1 VNALAAR
8 DSDRTAP
15 ELDQHTTG
23 APDGLLDLEF
33 ARGPDGRTLL
43 RSCRQRF
50 PLRTT
55 MPFHLDA
62 GAPDMAFVYV
72 QNPTG
77 GVFAGDRLLTKVTAG
92 PGARVH
98 LTSQSATKLYRM
110 EGGEASQELRFE
122 LGPGAYVESIPD
134 ALIPQAG
141 ARYRQRTVAQL
152 DAGAAFVSVE
162 TLAPGRRAH
171 GERFA
176 YELVEIGTRVI
187 FQARELCAENLRLE
201 PHRSTPARPGVL
213 GDADYLISLLAVAP
227 DHDASLPAATI
238 DRALAAEGD
247 FRGAAGE
254 LPHGAGAMA
263 RILAPS
269 AVLAERAR
277 RCAWGAA
284 RQALLGLPLPER
296 RK

>member
-1 VNALAAR
+1 MSATTAR
-8 DSDRTAP
+8 AGGETTPQLDREVTRAS
-15 ELDQHTTG
+15 
-23 APDGLLDLEF
+23 DGLLDLEF
-33 ARGPDGRTLL
+33 TRGPDGCSRLRT
-43 RSCRQRF
+43 CRQRF

-55 MPFHLDA
+55 MPFHLDS

-77 GVFAGDRLLTKVTAG
+77 GVFAGDHLLTKLTAG

-122 LGPGAYVESIPD
+122 LGAHAYIESIPD

-141 ARYRQRTVAQL
+141 ARYRQRTVVQL
-152 DAGAAFVSVE
+152 DAGAAFVGVE
-162 TLAPGRRAH
+162 TIAPGRRAH

-176 YELVEIGTRVI
+176 YELVEIGTRVV
-187 FQARELCAENLRLE
+187 FQAGELCAERLRLE
-201 PHRSTPARPGVL
+201 PQRAAPARPGVL
-213 GDADYLISLLAVAP
+213 GHADYLISLFAVAP
-227 DHDASLPAATI
+227 DRDASLLAAAI
-238 DRALAAEGD
+238 DSALAAESG

-263 RILAPS
+263 RMLAES

-284 RQALLGLPLPER
+284 RQALLGLRLPET